1 MTIGSVFY
9 VNADNLRHVEQS
21 YHEVETV
28 RNEKIDQNFV
38 DKMLKGANLTMLV
51 HKPVG

>member
-38 DKMLKGANLTMLV
+38 EVFVPV
-51 HKPVG
+51 HIEQSLYELSH